1 MEIRGFGPVKAAAV
15 ERVKAKVASLR
26 AVIPPK

>member
-15 ERVKAKVASLR
+15 ERVKAKVAGLGAAIS
-26 AVIPPK
+26 PK